1 MVSIIVLRIFVFKP
15 TIPSMST
22 KDQITEILLAT
33 GRSGM
38 EQVVAFMESSG
49 YFVKPG
55 GGHHKEEG
63 GLAQHC
69 LEVYRIMKSTSL
81 SLPADGIVVS
91 AFFHDLG
98 KVNRR
103 FGRGGHAKRSLLML
117 DHLGFQLTE
126 DERFAIGHHHDNR
139 NLSAFRSPLRRSLS
153 FADSMSTLQWK
164 LRHPRR
170 KS

>member
-1 MVSIIVLRIFVFKP
+1 MVRIIVLRIFVFKP
-15 TIPSMST
+15 IIPTMST

-38 EQVVAFMESSG
+38 EQVIAFMESSG

-103 FGRGGHAKRSLLML
+103 FGRVAMQNVPFSCWTIWVSSSRRMNASPSATTTITGISALSVRP
-117 DHLGFQLTE
+117 
-126 DERFAIGHHHDNR
+126 FA
-139 NLSAFRSPLRRSLS
+139 APFPSPI
-153 FADSMSTLQWK
+153 
-164 LRHPRR
+164 P
-170 KS
+170 